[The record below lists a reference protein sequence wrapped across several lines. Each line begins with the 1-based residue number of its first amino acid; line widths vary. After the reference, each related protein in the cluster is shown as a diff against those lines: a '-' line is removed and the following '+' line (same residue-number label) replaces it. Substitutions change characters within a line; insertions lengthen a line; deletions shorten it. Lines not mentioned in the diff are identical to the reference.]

1 VTHIPNLSLV
11 TGATGFVG
19 AAVARCLQEAGYPLR
34 LAHRESANLRN
45 FKGLGGERVVADL
58 TQPASLDAAVAGC
71 DAVFHVAA
79 DYRLWARDPAQL
91 FATNV
96 DGTMALLRA
105 AARAGVGRFVYTSSV
120 STLKVFEDGRLSDES
135 IDSSLEDMVG
145 AYKRSKFLAE
155 REVLAYAAATDMEVI
170 VVNPSTPVGPGD
182 VRPTPTGKIVRDA
195 AAGKIPAF
203 VNTGLNI
210 VHVDDVAEGHRLAFE
225 RGTDGRRY
233 VLGGNNLSLQAI
245 LAHVC
250 QAAGRPVPR
259 WQLPRRLIFP
269 LAYVVEGWWWL
280 AGRRDEPLLTL
291 DGLRMARYQMY
302 FDSGRAVTELGYQ
315 SRPAAQALDDAL
327 HWFQANP
334 EI

>member
-1 VTHIPNLSLV
+1 MTHIPNLSLV

-120 STLKVFEDGRLSDES
+120 STLKVEDGRLS
-135 IDSSLEDMVG
+135 
-145 AYKRSKFLAE
+145 
-155 REVLAYAAATDMEVI
+155 T
-170 VVNPSTPVGPGD
+170 NPSTLVSKTWWARTNGPSFWLS
-182 VRPTPTGKIVRDA
+182 VR
-195 AAGKIPAF
+195 
-203 VNTGLNI
+203 
-210 VHVDDVAEGHRLAFE
+210 
-225 RGTDGRRY
+225 
-233 VLGGNNLSLQAI
+233 
-245 LAHVC
+245 C
-250 QAAGRPVPR
+250 
-259 WQLPRRLIFP
+259 
-269 LAYVVEGWWWL
+269 
-280 AGRRDEPLLTL
+280 
-291 DGLRMARYQMY
+291 LRMRRRRIWKSLLSTRRRR
-302 FDSGRAVTELGYQ
+302 SGQVMCDLRRQDCA
-315 SRPAAQALDDAL
+315 
-327 HWFQANP
+327 
-334 EI
+334 

>member
-1 VTHIPNLSLV
+1 
-11 TGATGFVG
+11 
-19 AAVARCLQEAGYPLR
+19 
-34 LAHRESANLRN
+34 
-45 FKGLGGERVVADL
+45 
-58 TQPASLDAAVAGC
+58 
-71 DAVFHVAA
+71 
-79 DYRLWARDPAQL
+79 
-91 FATNV
+91 
-96 DGTMALLRA
+96 M
-105 AARAGVGRFVYTSSV
+105 
-120 STLKVFEDGRLSDES
+120 
-135 IDSSLEDMVG
+135 
-145 AYKRSKFLAE
+145 
-155 REVLAYAAATDMEVI
+155 
-170 VVNPSTPVGPGD
+170 
-182 VRPTPTGKIVRDA
+182 
-195 AAGKIPAF
+195 
-203 VNTGLNI
+203 
-210 VHVDDVAEGHRLAFE
+210 AEGHRLAFE

-269 LAYVVEGWWWL
+269 LVYVVEGWWWL
-280 AGRRDEPLLTL
+280 TGRRDQPLLTM